1 MPRLEGQGTRGGN
14 KGSRCR
20 ESYATKVRLHLY
32 LFVLL
37 QRTESPCFQT
47 FFSSSSLLLLPVLPA
62 VACLLLAIRS
72 FLLSYLL
79 FLLHRRKGPSK
90 HPSASPPSPHKTALK
105 QAETMHVDI
114 PSVLAGFAC
123 LATAVS
129 GSALPPASSAEKLLT
144 SLQKQAVAVLKER
157 GAGANGCTVENAAV
171 RRDW

>member
-20 ESYATKVRLHLY
+20 ASYATKVRLHLY

-90 HPSASPPSPHKTALK
+90 HPSASPP
-105 QAETMHVDI
+105 
-114 PSVLAGFAC
+114 
-123 LATAVS
+123 
-129 GSALPPASSAEKLLT
+129 LT
-144 SLQKQAVAVLKER
+144 SQDSPKTSRNNARRHPQRPSGICLPCNRGVRVRSASRVFGREAPNLVTEAGRRGFEGEGSRCER
-157 GAGANGCTVENAAV
+157 MHS
-171 RRDW
+171 